1 MEVLTAKQRN
11 ATVRQRDVKF
21 MVCSRMQLTQ
31 KGWSKRYSVGHRA
44 KDGLD

>member
-1 MEVLTAKQRN
+1 MEVLTAKQWN